1 VVGGGRGIGRL
12 FMLGSIS
19 SISIDDL
26 NTDLL
31 GEGELNSLAGRG
43 SKLGNTLLKGL
54 RNFLNLG
61 DSDALLFREILTGD
75 SGKADGL
82 VDTGLDGLGVGDINS
97 RLNRGDNR
105 DVVAGLLSNLLAVV
119 VSISVSISSISSW
132 LADGHHLGLA
142 LLLEGDLNSL
152 GGGGLSLGLVGVG
165 ADLIVNLLSGFRA
178 DGSGDSVALL
188 LVNNILP
195 GQLNRVAHS
204 LKGRG
209 AHLSSLNNILNGAV
223 VLGVLVAVTV
233 GRSMTIRRSRVTVSW
248 GRMGIGGGR
257 VRIGGLVVSL

>member
-1 VVGGGRGIGRL
+1 VIGWGRGIGRL
-12 FMLGSIS
+12 FMLGGIS

-31 GEGELNSLAGRG
+31 GEGEFNSLASRG
-43 SKLGNTLLKGL
+43 SQLGHTLLKGL
-54 RNFLNLG
+54 SNFLNLR

-97 RLNRGDNR
+97 RLDGGDNGN
-105 DVVAGLLSNLLAVV
+105 VVAGLLGDLLAVV
-119 VSISVSISSISSW
+119 VAVSVSISSISGR

-165 ADLIVNLLSGFRA
+165 ADLVVNLLGGLGA
-178 DGSGDSVALL
+178 DGSGDGVALL
-188 LVNNILP
+188 FVDHVLS
-195 GQLNRVAHS
+195 GQLNGVAHG
-204 LKGRG
+204 LEGGG
-209 AHLSSLNNILNGAV
+209 AHLSGLNNVLNRAV
-223 VLGVLVAVTV
+223 VLGVLIVAIGGSMTV
-233 GRSMTIRRSRVTVSW
+233 GRLVI
-248 GRMGIGGGR
+248 GRGGMA
-257 VRIGGLVVSL
+257 I